1 MKPDITLSKDN
12 DFLMC
17 ILYKNYLEKV
27 KSGMSKTD
35 ARWLGSSDEIQ
46 ENLLPNSTKE
56 DVATACWELDSIGL
70 LQCSAGDDIAYTTY
84 LTDNGIIYMEN
95 RKLNK
100 IKNLIDYISK
110 LKP

>member
-1 MKPDITLSKDN
+1 MSNIKLSKNN
-12 DFLMC
+12 DFLIC
-17 ILYKNYLEKV
+17 ILYKNFLEKV
-27 KSGMSKTD
+27 KSGISKSD

-46 ENLLPNSTKE
+46 ENLLTNWSKD

-70 LQCSAGDDIAYTTY
+70 LQCSPGDNIAYTTY

-95 RKLNK
+95 RKLDK
-100 IKNLIDYISK
+100 LKTLVDYISK